1 MKKEQKKLST
11 KRLID
16 NGNSPFAASQP
27 IIEYAKYNLVLM
39 PNLTFDQKSKT

>member
-16 NGNSPFAASQP
+16 NGNSPFSASQP
-27 IIEYAKYNLVLM
+27 IEYAKYNLVLM